1 MAEANAL
8 VMKSEKQ
15 IVFYSSKLRVIHMAL
30 NITLAP
36 VLLYLFKIWS
46 WPPTLPHYVTFLI
59 TGLIGMRYAKHRLG
73 RPRLALDE
81 EGLYA
86 DKFYPTESI
95 RNVQTVMRTLK
106 LTLEE
111 NGVIKEEIINLGW
124 ASNDDFATIVQ
135 LLTERFQREVPD
147 A

>member
-1 MAEANAL
+1 MDEANAL
-8 VMKSEKQ
+8 IVKPEKP
-15 IVFYSSKLRVIHMAL
+15 IEFYSSKPRVIHMAL
-30 NITLAP
+30 NIALTP

-46 WPPTLPHYVTFLI
+46 WPPTLPHYITFLI

-73 RPRLALDE
+73 QPRLALGE

-86 DKFYPTESI
+86 GEFYPNESI
-95 RNVQTVMRTLK
+95 RNVETVMRALK

-111 NGVIKEEIINLGW
+111 DGVIKEKVISLGW

-135 LLTERFQREVPD
+135 LLTERFQCEVPNV
-147 A
+147 